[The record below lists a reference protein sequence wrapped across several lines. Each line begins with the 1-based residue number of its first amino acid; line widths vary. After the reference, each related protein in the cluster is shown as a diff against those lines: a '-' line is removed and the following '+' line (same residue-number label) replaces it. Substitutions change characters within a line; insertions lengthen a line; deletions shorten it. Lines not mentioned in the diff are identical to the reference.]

1 MERFF
6 SFNGTISG
14 SSYILRMLMSLL
26 LFFIFLLLA
35 LTCFSGIIFSYM
47 NIDLASLEGISMAE
61 SNTIGEEAGL
71 KIAEEMM
78 EMGPIEWLYQNIS
91 FIWMIVL
98 IITLG
103 IFLWFSLSS
112 YYKRI
117 SAIFFSNRVKMFV
130 GFILIS
136 TGTFTLLIMNISIV
150 NLLYY
155 LLFNIFLWVVL
166 SSINSP
172 IGEHDG

>member
-78 EMGPIEWLYQNIS
+78 EIGPMAWFSQNIS
-91 FIWMIVL
+91 IIWIFVIILSL
-98 IITLG
+98 IPV
-103 IFLWFSLSS
+103 LWFSLAT
-112 YYKRI
+112 YYKRV
-117 SAIFFSNRVKMFV
+117 SSLFYSNRVVAFFAFIAAEATLDIV
-130 GFILIS
+130 GLTSGNNSVYWICALI
-136 TGTFTLLIMNISIV
+136 GLAI
-150 NLLYY
+150 YAY
-155 LLFNIFLWVVL
+155 LLFSN
-166 SSINSP
+166 SS

>member
-78 EMGPIEWLYQNIS
+78 EMGVIEWLYQNIS

>member
-1 MERFF
+1 
-6 SFNGTISG
+6 
-14 SSYILRMLMSLL
+14 
-26 LFFIFLLLA
+26 
-35 LTCFSGIIFSYM
+35 M

-78 EMGPIEWLYQNIS
+78 EMGAIEWLYQNIS

-166 SSINSP
+166 SSVNSP